1 VGTVL
6 QLLYRMGVI
15 EKHIFLGIV
24 FVLTSIY
31 ALPAVAYIKAIKDK
45 TRRKPAGVVQRES
58 RLEHARELLGKHYSK
73 STVRSGEKIKK
84 INARIYDWTKERLP
98 KKFKR
103 KHEILAQTIIDE
115 SQKYGFDPVFV
126 LSVIQGESS
135 FNPAMFGALDEIGLM
150 QIRPGTGEW
159 IAKMYNLPW
168 KGKKTLLD
176 PVQNVRLGM
185 AFLDYLRDKFDSHA
199 QLYLAAY
206 NMGPRNVN
214 QAVEQNIWPKDYA
227 SHVMKFYVEFY
238 AEIEAEARASK
249 KVEQKRP
256 DRIPATS

>member
-1 VGTVL
+1 MEL
-6 QLLYRMGVI
+6 MGGMAKLFI
-15 EKHIFLGIV
+15 LGLV
-24 FVLTSIY
+24 FVFTSLA
-31 ALPAVAYIKAIKDK
+31 ALPAGANIKAIKDK
-45 TRRKPAGVVQRES
+45 SRRKPAGVIQRET

-73 STVRSGEKIKK
+73 SKVRSGEKVKK

-98 KKFKR
+98 RKYKR
-103 KHEILAQTIIDE
+103 KHKTLAQTIIDE

-135 FNPAMFGALDEIGLM
+135 FNPSMRGKLDEIGLM

-159 IAKMYNLPW
+159 IARMYKLPW
-168 KGKKTLLD
+168 KGEKTLLD

-214 QAVEQNIWPKDYA
+214 EAIEQNIWPKDYA

-238 AEIEAEARASK
+238 AEIDAEAKASEK
-249 KVEQKRP
+249 AEQKRTG
-256 DRIPATS
+256 RIPATS